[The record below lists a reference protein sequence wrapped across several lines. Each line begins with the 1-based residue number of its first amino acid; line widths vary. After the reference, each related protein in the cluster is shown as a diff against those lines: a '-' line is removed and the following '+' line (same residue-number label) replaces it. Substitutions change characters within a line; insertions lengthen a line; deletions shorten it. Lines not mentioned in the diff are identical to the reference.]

1 MKTLKSFMEAG
12 GCSPKQI
19 ERFLKRVDDFVSGDK
34 AFYPESSIEPVASL
48 PRLDE
53 LEPRPELLKQTAMI
67 KLNGGLGTSM
77 GLTGPKGLLK
87 IKGDKDFYAILADQ
101 VTATA
106 AACRHRPPLIFMNSF
121 STERQTEERL
131 EELGFRQSLPLGFR
145 QSQVPKI
152 RDDGSLPEA
161 EEEFAWCPPGHGD
174 IYAALLDS
182 GLKDRLLEAGIRY
195 LFVSNI
201 DNLGAVLDSRPPA
214 YMADRGLA
222 FLMEVTRRTENDK
235 KGGHLAIDRQGRLL
249 LREVAQCPPE
259 DLGAFQDIE
268 RHRFFNTNNLWLDLN
283 ALDEGWTDLPLIV
296 NRKPVVPHRPDSS
309 EIVQLEQAMGAAISI
324 VEKAGAVEV
333 ERDRFL
339 PVKTTNDLLLLRS
352 DLYHLLSNGTL
363 ECCCEKL
370 PPVDLDQE
378 YFKMIADFER
388 LIPSVPSLLEVQS
401 LKVSGPVELHEEM
414 LLRGEVHLNA

>member
-1 MKTLKSFMEAG
+1 M
-12 GCSPKQI
+12 
-19 ERFLKRVDDFVSGDK
+19 
-34 AFYPESSIEPVASL
+34 
-48 PRLDE
+48 
-53 LEPRPELLKQTAMI
+53 
-67 KLNGGLGTSM
+67 
-77 GLTGPKGLLK
+77 
-87 IKGDKDFYAILADQ
+87 
-101 VTATA
+101 
-106 AACRHRPPLIFMNSF
+106 
-121 STERQTEERL
+121 
-131 EELGFRQSLPLGFR
+131 
-145 QSQVPKI
+145 
-152 RDDGSLPEA
+152 
-161 EEEFAWCPPGHGD
+161 
-174 IYAALLDS
+174 
-182 GLKDRLLEAGIRY
+182 EAGIRY

-214 YMADRGLA
+214 YMADQGLA

-352 DLYHLLSNGTL
+352 DLYRLLSNGTL

-401 LKVSGPVELHEEM
+401 LKVSGPVELHDEM